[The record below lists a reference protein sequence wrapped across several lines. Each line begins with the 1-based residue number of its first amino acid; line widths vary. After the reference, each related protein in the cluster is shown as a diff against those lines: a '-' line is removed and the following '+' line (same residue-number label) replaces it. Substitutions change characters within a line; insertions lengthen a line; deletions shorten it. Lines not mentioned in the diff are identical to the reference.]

1 MTIDGWIM
9 RTPLIHMLVLAML
22 LVMGCAASQEDI
34 VTLDGRLG
42 QLEGREA
49 DLRTDFDQYRSDRE
63 QKDQALRTQSA
74 SLLAQVEELRQE
86 IRVING
92 KLDEIGHAAG
102 QPTAA
107 GGETPPAN
115 LNELNAA
122 TRRNEERIAQLEQIL
137 KVAPP
142 PAAAAAPVVAAT
154 PPATGPSAEEL
165 YQAAKTAFDREDYGA
180 ARKKFQTFLDK
191 YPSSDN
197 ADNAQFWIG
206 ESYYREKQYE
216 KAILEYQKVIEN
228 YPKGNK
234 VAASLL
240 KQGFAFYNLGD
251 KTNSRLILE
260 ELIRKQPNS
269 NEAKIAAEK
278 LKSF

>member
-1 MTIDGWIM
+1 M
-9 RTPLIHMLVLAML
+9 RTPLIHMLVFAML
-22 LVMGCAASQEDI
+22 LVTGCVAHQDDI
-34 VTLDGRLG
+34 VTLDGRLS
-42 QLEGREA
+42 QLESRDA
-49 DLRTDFDQYRSDRE
+49 DLRREFDQYRSDRE
-63 QKDQALRTQSA
+63 EKDQALRTQSA
-74 SLLAQVEELRQE
+74 SLLAMVEELRQQ

-92 KLDEIGHAAG
+92 RLDEIGHAAG
-102 QPTAA
+102 QQAAA
-107 GGETPPAN
+107 GGEMPPVN
-115 LNELNAA
+115 LNELSAA
-122 TRRNEERIAQLEQIL
+122 TRRNEERISQLEQIL

-142 PAAAAAPVVAAT
+142 PASVVAPVAAAPPTA
-154 PPATGPSAEEL
+154 GPSEEEL
-165 YQAAKTAFDREDYGA
+165 YQAAKTAFDREDYDT
-180 ARKKFQTFLDK
+180 ARKKFQAFLDK
-191 YPSSDN
+191 YRSSDN

-260 ELIRKQPNS
+260 ELIRKHPDS